1 VIKDD
6 LGGFDSLVKELDL
19 GKEVDRGLIIE
30 LNRKESLDIAHELR
44 FGCRLKESL
53 KLLKKKVSI
62 IEFCLCEALLDQR
75 RDS

>member
-1 VIKDD
+1 

-30 LNRKESLDIAHELR
+30 LDHKESLDIAYKLC
-44 FGCRLKESL
+44 FGHRLKESL

-62 IEFCLCEALLDQR
+62 VEFCLCEVLLDQR
-75 RDS
+75 RDL